1 MTMNG
6 ATSKSFMR
14 NLSGSDFTSHKNKKR
29 FFEAA
34 DINKAVGMQK
44 GKHLFT
50 NQHSVSPS
58 PAVDQVTPA
67 HSEGR
72 GVKTDIYSMQQ
83 GKNTPRPIGG
93 YTAEEQ
99 KARINVEM
107 NKDLELDTKDKNIGT
122 NSGGR
127 MARQEGTALEGSS
140 NSEEDDTTK
149 DKKERINLNIQPG
162 KASIVAMKRG
172 CYTK

>member
-1 MTMNG
+1 
-6 ATSKSFMR
+6 
-14 NLSGSDFTSHKNKKR
+14 
-29 FFEAA
+29 
-34 DINKAVGMQK
+34 
-44 GKHLFT
+44 
-50 NQHSVSPS
+50 
-58 PAVDQVTPA
+58 
-67 HSEGR
+67 
-72 GVKTDIYSMQQ
+72 
-83 GKNTPRPIGG
+83 
-93 YTAEEQ
+93 
-99 KARINVEM
+99 M

-127 MARQEGTALEGSS
+127 MARQEGTALEESS